1 MVHRKPGARVLTV
14 PASLETDG
22 QPARLAVLGHPIAHS
37 RSPRIHR
44 AAYAQLGLPWRYT
57 AVRIGEAGLER
68 FLATRGEEW
77 RGFSVTMPLKTE
89 AYRLSTV
96 LDPVAR
102 ESGVVNTLFRLVG
115 GGDAPAWAGFNTDVA
130 GLAAA
135 LRTSGMRL
143 SRTLILGAGATA
155 VSAILAARQLGA
167 ERVTVLAR
175 RPQAAMAL
183 AERFDGTGAGGS
195 PVQSPEDEPRGS
207 ATAGRGSF
215 RVLGYGWAEFESE
228 ESVRAEVA
236 AATAVIS
243 TLPGDAGERIA
254 LPAGLSAVPLFDV
267 AYDPWPSPLAER
279 WKAAGGEAHAG
290 IDMLVEQ
297 ALAQVRIFVGGDPTF
312 SLSDEARL
320 LATMR
325 DAGVGG

>member
-1 MVHRKPGARVLTV
+1 MVHRKPGSRVLTV
-14 PASLETDG
+14 PASLETSG

-44 AAYAQLGLPWRYT
+44 AAYTQLGLPWHYT

-89 AYRLSTV
+89 AHRLSTV

-115 GGDAPAWAGFNTDVA
+115 GGDAPSWAGFNTDVA

-183 AERFDGTGAGGS
+183 AERFDGSRADSAGS
-195 PVQSPEDEPRGS
+195 
-207 ATAGRGSF
+207 RGSF
-215 RVLGYGWAEFESE
+215 RVLGYGWADPESG

-254 LPAGLSAVPLFDV
+254 LPAGLNSVPLFDV

-279 WKAAGGEAHAG
+279 WKATGGEAHAG

-297 ALAQVRIFVGGDPTF
+297 ALAQVRIFVGGDPAF
-312 SLSDEARL
+312 SLTDEARL

>member
-1 MVHRKPGARVLTV
+1 M
-14 PASLETDG
+14 PASLETSG

-44 AAYAQLGLPWRYT
+44 AAYTQLGLPWHYT

-89 AYRLSTV
+89 AHRLSTV

-115 GGDAPAWAGFNTDVA
+115 GGDEPSWAGFNTDVA

-155 VSAILAARQLGA
+155 VSAVLAARQLGA

-183 AERFDGTGAGGS
+183 AERFDESRADSAG
-195 PVQSPEDEPRGS
+195 D
-207 ATAGRGSF
+207 RGSF
-215 RVLGYGWAEFESE
+215 RVLGYGWADPESG

-236 AATAVIS
+236 EATAVIS

-254 LPAGLSAVPLFDV
+254 LPAGISTIPLFDV

-297 ALAQVRIFVGGDPTF
+297 ALAQVRIFVGGDPAF
-312 SLSDEARL
+312 SLTDEARL
-320 LATMR
+320 FATMR